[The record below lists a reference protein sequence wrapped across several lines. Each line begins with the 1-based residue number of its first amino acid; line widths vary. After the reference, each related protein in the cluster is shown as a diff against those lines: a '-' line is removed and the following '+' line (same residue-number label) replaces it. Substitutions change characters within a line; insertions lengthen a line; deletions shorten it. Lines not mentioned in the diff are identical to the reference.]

1 MHRLIMTSSTYQQTS
16 SVSEQH
22 ELRDPQNK
30 WLSRMPMRRMD
41 AEMLRDSLITLA
53 GVRWDKQFGP
63 GDLAVSR
70 PDGLITTLPVYNDVW
85 RRSIYV
91 LHRRTLMPTLLTS
104 FDRPRMSPNCIER
117 TESTVAPQAL
127 HLMNNKQVNSW
138 AGQFAK
144 QIIQETGNIRE
155 AQIRQ
160 SYLKALSR
168 QPDEQELQLTLAYM
182 QKIAEA
188 AKPGTPPEEIN
199 LQVLSN
205 VCHALINSA
214 AFIYID

>member
-1 MHRLIMTSSTYQQTS
+1 
-16 SVSEQH
+16 
-22 ELRDPQNK
+22 
-30 WLSRMPMRRMD
+30 
-41 AEMLRDSLITLA
+41 
-53 GVRWDKQFGP
+53 
-63 GDLAVSR
+63 
-70 PDGLITTLPVYNDVW
+70 
-85 RRSIYV
+85 
-91 LHRRTLMPTLLTS
+91 
-104 FDRPRMSPNCIER
+104 
-117 TESTVAPQAL
+117 
-127 HLMNNKQVNSW
+127 MNNKQVNSW

-155 AQIRQ
+155 EQIRQ

-188 AKPGTPPEEIN
+188 AKQETPPEEIN

>member
-1 MHRLIMTSSTYQQTS
+1 
-16 SVSEQH
+16 
-22 ELRDPQNK
+22 
-30 WLSRMPMRRMD
+30 
-41 AEMLRDSLITLA
+41 
-53 GVRWDKQFGP
+53 
-63 GDLAVSR
+63 
-70 PDGLITTLPVYNDVW
+70 
-85 RRSIYV
+85 
-91 LHRRTLMPTLLTS
+91 
-104 FDRPRMSPNCIER
+104 
-117 TESTVAPQAL
+117 
-127 HLMNNKQVNSW
+127 MNNKQVNSW